1 MTIDELKGKTLNELM
16 EIVKELPKEVAEY
29 VNELIMMVN
38 PSKKKQKEVVK
49 PKEEKVVESKGKGK
63 GKGKSSK
70 KGKKGAEEEEEVE
83 EKEEKVETYLDVF
96 MKVTDFGGPLF
107 KSYDRKNHA
116 FPNYVGK
123 QLRQMLH
130 TMKLEIYQK
139 LDNIILQSISE
150 KEITSLAS
158 LAIINKYNTI
168 PYVPTINVLIV
179 CLLDL
184 QIAIPIFVDFTDMIP
199 EEKQEEYKGLIE
211 KIKSDDDA
219 VRKQGIFDLVPF
231 FYKKE

>member
-1 MTIDELKGKTLNELM
+1 MTIDELKGKTLNELK

-49 PKEEKVVESKGKGK
+49 PKEEKVIDTKGKGK
-63 GKGKSSK
+63 GKGKSNK
-70 KGKKGAEEEEEVE
+70 KGKKGAEEEEV
-83 EKEEKVETYLDVF
+83 KEEKVETYLDVF

-168 PYVPTINVLIV
+168 PYVPTITVLTV
-179 CLLDL
+179 FLLDL
-184 QIAIPIFVDFTDMIP
+184 
-199 EEKQEEYKGLIE
+199 
-211 KIKSDDDA
+211 
-219 VRKQGIFDLVPF
+219 
-231 FYKKE
+231 